1 MKDDQKY
8 LLAGLYSLLV
18 AIFYFPLIDS
28 KGIFVSIL
36 MAVLLLYLI
45 YFIATVIH
53 IVIIKFIGTSKIDD
67 LQVKASSDYDMVFST
82 IKVETEKPNY
92 LVSVMMTEEQ
102 AIQLVELVLKDFPN
116 LEYGDFEIEQ
126 ILNIVKRYGIITQ
139 ELELRLALKNYLYQ
153 KNDRKEIVPV
163 LEQLITKETYQV
175 SSQKLGWKEAIRLAA
190 KPLLDQDKITENYP
204 EAMIQK
210 VEEFGPFIN
219 LGKGVAIPHARPDEG
234 VNEIGM
240 SMLVL
245 EEPIYLLDNPEQEV
259 RLLICIAAIDN
270 ESHLKA
276 LSHLTTILRDKNHVQ
291 TLISSKNYDDIK
303 MIIKQ
308 ED

>member
-18 AIFYFPLIDS
+18 AIFYFPLIES

>member
-18 AIFYFPLIDS
+18 AIFYFPLIES

-291 TLISSKNYDDIK
+291 TLISSKNYNDIK